1 MDMETELTDCD
12 IMIKLFTELQHDLN
26 SLKTLGKQ
34 VNNLNINENEK
45 MELRKVYAEILTKIK
60 N

>member
-1 MDMETELTDCD
+1 MDMETELTDYD

-34 VNNLNINENEK
+34 VNNLDINENDKEK
-45 MELRKVYAEILTKIK
+45 LRKIYKEVLKEIKS
-60 N
+60 